1 LSFQTDIKKDIAEI
15 DIFLTEKLNDIRFTA
30 DSFTF
35 DELSN
40 EDFLRQKL
48 ASLRRADFEKALDK
62 IERGVERAKR
72 ITHQLLGFVQKN
84 ESAMSSINLGD
95 LIDESL
101 QLLGREAA
109 NNDIEIVK
117 VFKDTDG
124 SLISDPYQ
132 LRQEHRSE
140 ARRAGMFVA
149 NCGTPV

>member
-1 LSFQTDIKKDIAEI
+1 MSFQTDIKKDIAEI

-109 NNDIEIVK
+109 NNDVEIVK

>member
-1 LSFQTDIKKDIAEI
+1 MSFQTDIKKDIAEI